1 MTIFNSL
8 RTSATGLS
16 AERLRMDL
24 IANNLANAET
34 TRTDE
39 GGPYVRQMA
48 VFKPYRSFESILN
61 DKMSGGSLQG
71 VAVDKIVKDKAPFR
85 LEYEPEHPDA
95 IQEEGEL
102 KGYVRYPN
110 VNPVKEMIDMIS
122 ASRAYEANVTV
133 MNSAK
138 SMAMKALEIGRG

>member
-24 IANNLANAET
+24 ISNNLANVET
-34 TRTDE
+34 TRTEE

-48 VFKPYRSFESILN
+48 VFKPYRSFESILGEQVSN
-61 DKMSGGSLQG
+61 LQG
-71 VAVDKIVKDKAPFR
+71 VKVDKILKDKAPFR

-102 KGYVRYPN
+102 KGYVLYPN

>member
-24 IANNLANAET
+24 ISNNIANVET
-34 TRTDE
+34 TRTEE
-39 GGPYVRQMA
+39 GGPYVRKVA

-61 DKMSGGSLQG
+61 NEQQKTMG
-71 VAVDKIVKDKAPFR
+71 VTVDRIVEDTAPFR
-85 LEYEPEHPDA
+85 LEYDPEHPDA

-102 KGYVRYPN
+102 KGYVQYPN
-110 VNPVKEMIDMIS
+110 VNPVKEMIDMIT
-122 ASRAYEANVTV
+122 ASRGYEANVTV

>member
-34 TRTDE
+34 TRTDD
-39 GGPYVRQMA
+39 GGPYVRQVA
-48 VFKPYRSFESILN
+48 VFKPYRSFESILSEKR
-61 DKMSGGSLQG
+61 DGVQG
-71 VAVDKIVKDKAPFR
+71 VSVDKILKDKAPFR
-85 LEYEPEHPDA
+85 LEYEPNHPDA
-95 IQEEGEL
+95 IQEEGDL

-122 ASRAYEANVTV
+122 ASKAYEANVTV

>member
-24 IANNLANAET
+24 ISNNLANAET
-34 TRTDE
+34 TRTDD

-48 VFKPYRSFESILN
+48 VFKPYRSFESILGQQISN
-61 DKMSGGSLQG
+61 LQG
-71 VAVDKIVKDKAPFR
+71 VKVDKILKDKAPFR
-85 LEYEPEHPDA
+85 LEYEPNHPDA

-102 KGYVRYPN
+102 KGYVLYPN

-138 SMAMKALEIGRG
+138 SMATKALEIGRG

>member
-39 GGPYVRQMA
+39 GGPYVRQVA

-61 DKMSGGSLQG
+61 DKMDGVQG
-71 VAVDKIVKDKAPFR
+71 VTVEKIVKDKAPFR
-85 LEYEPEHPDA
+85 LEYEPNHPDA

>member
-39 GGPYVRQMA
+39 GGPYVRQVA

-61 DKMSGGSLQG
+61 SKIGGIQG
-71 VAVDKIVKDKAPFR
+71 VAVDKILKDNAPFR
-85 LEYEPEHPDA
+85 LEYEPNHPDA
-95 IQEEGEL
+95 IQDEGDL

-110 VNPVKEMIDMIS
+110 VNPVKEMIDMIT

>member
-24 IANNLANAET
+24 IANNIANAET
-34 TRTDE
+34 TRTED
-39 GGPYVRQMA
+39 GGPYVRKAA

-61 DKMSGGSLQG
+61 NERGKAMG
-71 VAVDKIVKDKAPFR
+71 VTVDRIVEDKAPFR
-85 LEYEPEHPDA
+85 LEYDPEHPDA

-102 KGYVRYPN
+102 KGYVQYPN
-110 VNPVKEMIDMIS
+110 VNPAKEMIDMIT

>member
-34 TRTDE
+34 TRTEE
-39 GGPYVRQMA
+39 GGPYVRKVA
-48 VFKPYRSFESILN
+48 VFKPHNSFESILKN
-61 DKMSGGSLQG
+61 KMEGPQG
-71 VAVDKIVKDKAPFR
+71 VSVEKIIEDKAPFR
-85 LEYEPEHPDA
+85 LEYEPNHPDA

>member
-39 GGPYVRQMA
+39 GGPYVRQVA

-61 DKMSGGSLQG
+61 DKVSGVQG
-71 VAVDKIVKDKAPFR
+71 VTVEKIMKDKAPFR
-85 LEYEPEHPDA
+85 LEYEPNHPDA
-95 IQEEGEL
+95 IQEEGDL
-102 KGYVRYPN
+102 KGHVRYPN

>member
-1 MTIFNSL
+1 MTIFSSL

-39 GGPYVRQMA
+39 GGPYVRQVA
-48 VFKPYRSFESILN
+48 VFKPYRSFESILD
-61 DKMSGGSLQG
+61 DKMGGVQG
-71 VAVDKIVKDKAPFR
+71 VTVEKIMKDKAPFR
-85 LEYEPEHPDA
+85 LEYEPNHPDA

>member
-39 GGPYVRQMA
+39 GGPYVRQVA

-61 DKMSGGSLQG
+61 DKVSGVQG
-71 VAVDKIVKDKAPFR
+71 VTVEKIMKDKAPFR
-85 LEYEPEHPDA
+85 LEYEPNHPDA
-95 IQEEGEL
+95 IQEEGDL

>member
-1 MTIFNSL
+1 MTIFSSL

-24 IANNLANAET
+24 IASNLANAET

-39 GGPYVRQMA
+39 GGPYVRKVA

-61 DKMSGGSLQG
+61 KEMGAG
-71 VAVDKIVKDKAPFR
+71 VKVEKIVSDKAPFR
-85 LEYEPEHPDA
+85 LEYDPTHPDA
-95 IQEEGEL
+95 IQEDGDL

-110 VNPVKEMIDMIS
+110 VNPVKEMVDMIT

-138 SMAMKALEIGRG
+138 SMALKALEIGRG

>member
-24 IANNLANAET
+24 ISNNLANVET

-48 VFKPYRSFESILN
+48 VFKPYRSFESVLGKEIN
-61 DKMSGGSLQG
+61 NLQG
-71 VAVDKIVKDKAPFR
+71 VKVDKILKDKSPFR
-85 LEYEPEHPDA
+85 LEYEPNHPDA

-102 KGYVRYPN
+102 KGYVMYPN

>member
-24 IANNLANAET
+24 ISNNLANVET
-34 TRTDE
+34 TRTED

-48 VFKPYRSFESILN
+48 VFKPYRSFESILGEQVSN
-61 DKMSGGSLQG
+61 LQG
-71 VAVDKIVKDKAPFR
+71 VKVDKILKDKTPFR
-85 LEYEPEHPDA
+85 LEYEPNHPDA

-102 KGYVRYPN
+102 KGYVLYPN